1 LTVIPRDGETAE
13 ISAGSVDLDGPFI
26 ERVNTGAVRIR
37 SIPDEPGLAVCAT
50 VPAGARV
57 RVFHDRLPIGG
68 FSTGVV
74 IQDGRVVARSSGGPK
89 TCASLPVLQ
98 GAILGR

>member
-1 LTVIPRDGETAE
+1 SLSDLPRVRCHRFRRRSRQELQLEAGSAATRVLTVIPRDGETAE

-68 FSTGVV
+68 F
-74 IQDGRVVARSSGGPK
+74 
-89 TCASLPVLQ
+89 
-98 GAILGR
+98 

>member
-1 LTVIPRDGETAE
+1 MPEDNAPTHIAFVKKHYTKKLFVWLEVGKGR
-13 ISAGSVDLDGPFI
+13 LDNKGH
-26 ERVNTGAVRIR
+26 
-37 SIPDEPGLAVCAT
+37 
-50 VPAGARV
+50 
-57 RVFHDRLPIGG
+57 FHGMLDRLPIGG